1 MDFYDMFIIQGDFM
15 EYNEEKLKDILSNIT
30 EFNDIKL
37 SDIPDIDLY
46 MDQVTTLFDMKL
58 KSLKRDDDDKIM
70 TKTMVNNYAKTK
82 FFPTVK
88 GKKYNKEQIILL
100 EVIYNLKQSL
110 SLSDIETILTS
121 TMENIHKEEKN
132 FPPMEDLYG
141 TFLDIK
147 EIQLENFCED
157 FNKLNNVIKEKSKKL
172 QGEDDKLKELILLIF
187 TLISKANMEKRMAE
201 KLIDNFL
208 KDNDKSVK

>member
-1 MDFYDMFIIQGDFM
+1 M
-15 EYNEEKLKDILSNIT
+15 EYNEDNLNIILSNIT

-58 KSLKRDDDDKIM
+58 KSLKREENDKIM
-70 TKTMVNNYAKTK
+70 TKTMVNNYAKGE

-100 EVIYNLKQSL
+100 EIIYNLKQSL
-110 SLSDIETILTS
+110 SLSDIETVLTP
-121 TMENIHKEEKN
+121 TMESVHNKENGFLELEDLYDTFLNIKKIQLERFGEQFKDLKDIINKQFKEEKQQ
-132 FPPMEDLYG
+132 D
-141 TFLDIK
+141 
-147 EIQLENFCED
+147 
-157 FNKLNNVIKEKSKKL
+157 VR
-172 QGEDDKLKELILLIF
+172 LKELILLIL
-187 TLISKANMEKRMAE
+187 TLISRANIEKRMVE

-208 KDNDKSVK
+208 KDNNSLSLKDKK

>member
-1 MDFYDMFIIQGDFM
+1 M
-15 EYNEEKLKDILSNIT
+15 EYNEENLGAILSNVT

-58 KSLKRDDDDKIM
+58 ESLKRDKNDKIM
-70 TKTMVNNYAKTK
+70 TKTMINNYAKGK
-82 FFPTVK
+82 FFPAVK

-100 EVIYNLKQSL
+100 EIIYNLKQSL
-110 SLSDIETILTS
+110 SLLDIETVLTPI
-121 TMENIHKEEKN
+121 MESIHKEENK
-132 FPPMEDLYG
+132 FPPVEELYG
-141 TFLDIK
+141 TFLSIK
-147 EIQLENFCED
+147 EIQLKDFYEE
-157 FNKLNNVIKEKSKKL
+157 FNKLRDIIKEKSEKL
-172 QGEDDKLKELILLIF
+172 QGEDKQLKELVLLIL

-208 KDNDKSVK
+208 KNNN

>member
-1 MDFYDMFIIQGDFM
+1 M

-58 KSLKRDDDDKIM
+58 KSLKRDEDDKIM

-100 EVIYNLKQSL
+100 EIIYNLKQSL
-110 SLSDIETILTS
+110 SLLDIETILTP
-121 TMENIHKEEKN
+121 TMESIHKEEKT

-147 EIQLENFCED
+147 EIQLKNFCED
-157 FNKLNNVIKEKSKKL
+157 FNKLNNVIKEKSKEL

-201 KLIDNFL
+201 KLIDNFF

>member
-1 MDFYDMFIIQGDFM
+1 M
-15 EYNEEKLKDILSNIT
+15 EYNEENLKDILSNIT
-30 EFNDIKL
+30 KFNDIKL

-58 KSLKRDDDDKIM
+58 KSLKRDKDDKIM

-100 EVIYNLKQSL
+100 EIIYNLKQSL
-110 SLSDIETILTS
+110 SLSDIETILTP
-121 TMENIHKEEKN
+121 TMESIHKEEKT

-147 EIQLENFCED
+147 QIQLENFCED
-157 FNKLNNVIKEKSKKL
+157 FNKLNNIIKEKSKEL
-172 QGEDDKLKELILLIF
+172 QGKNNKLKELILLIF

-208 KDNDKSVK
+208 EDSDKLVK

>member
-1 MDFYDMFIIQGDFM
+1 M